1 MSTGIRAADRIPP
14 AGLGAGTL
22 CEAFQLTANERAD
35 APALA
40 GFGSDQVISW
50 RDYATRVQ
58 RFAAGLNALGVEHG
72 DVVCLMMVNRPEFM
86 ISDAAAMHLGAA
98 CCSIYNTSAVEHIAY
113 VLQNAQP
120 KVVVAE
126 QAFLPQLLAARQAA
140 GSPVLVVS
148 VDTASDG
155 DVLSATDVEAGG
167 GRHFDFESAWRNV
180 QPHDVLCLIHTS
192 GTTGPPKAV
201 QLTHRNMLSKIRGWD
216 AVYPLPAG
224 GRTISFL
231 PHAHVADRWSNLYTA
246 MVYGN
251 TIYCVADANDL
262 FACAAQV
269 HPTAWG
275 GVPRIWEKA
284 KAKIEATLA
293 SLPDETERQRAAA
306 ALAVGRERVAAKRAG
321 HIPADLEAR
330 WQQADRTVFAP
341 LRELLGMDQAEVFG
355 TGAAPTPLHVLEFFA
370 AMGVEIADMW
380 GLSEASGNLVVT
392 PPGTTKYGTVGKPLP
407 GVELRIDADGEI
419 LLRAPMVM
427 RGYLNNPEASA
438 EVVDDDGWLRTGDLG
453 VLDDDGFLRI
463 VGRKKELIINAAG
476 KNMSPNNIEA
486 AIKAQSA
493 LIEHAVAIGDARP
506 YNVALIVLQ
515 PDAAARCEDPDA
527 EIRAA
532 IDRANPHLARV
543 EQIKRFRIIAGSWQ
557 PGGPYLTMT
566 SKLRRQSIADHY
578 STEIEELYT

>member
-1 MSTGIRAADRIPP
+1 MTTKIRGELRTRPEA
-14 AGLGAGTL
+14 LGAGTL
-22 CEAFQLTANERAD
+22 CAAFQLTAAERGNV
-35 APALA
+35 PALA
-40 GFGSDQVISW
+40 AYGSEQVITW
-50 RDYATRVQ
+50 RDYATRVR
-58 RFAAGLNALGVEHG
+58 RFAAGLDALGVEHG

-86 ISDAAAMHLGAA
+86 ISDAAAMHLGAV
-98 CCSIYNTSAVEHIAY
+98 CCSIYNTSPVEHIAY
-113 VLQNAQP
+113 VLQSAQP

-126 QAFLPQLLAARQAA
+126 EAFVPQLLAARHAT
-140 GSPVLVVS
+140 GSAVHVIS
-148 VDTASDG
+148 VDGASD
-155 DVLSATDVEAGG
+155 DVLSAADVEARGPED
-167 GRHFDFESAWRNV
+167 FDFESAWRSV
-180 QPHDVLCLIHTS
+180 EPDDVLCLIHTS

-251 TIYCVADANDL
+251 TIFCVADANDL
-262 FACAAQV
+262 FACAAEV

-293 SLPDETERQRAAA
+293 SLPDDSQRQQAAI
-306 ALAVGRERVAAKRAG
+306 ALAVGRERVAAKRTG
-321 HIPADLEAR
+321 HIPGELEAR
-330 WQQADRTVFAP
+330 WQQADRAVFAP
-341 LRELLGMDQAEVFG
+341 LRASLGMDQAQVFG
-355 TGAAPTPLHVLEFFA
+355 TGAASTPLHVLEFFA

-392 PPGTTKYGTVGKPLP
+392 PPGASKYGTVGKPLP
-407 GVELRIDADGEI
+407 GVELRIEADGEI

-427 RGYLNNPEASA
+427 RGYLNNPEATA
-438 EVVDDDGWLRTGDLG
+438 EAVDGQGWLHTGDIG
-453 VLDDDGFLRI
+453 ALDEDGFLRI
-463 VGRKKELIINAAG
+463 IGRKKELIINAAG

-486 AIKAQSA
+486 AIKAQSS
-493 LIEHAVAIGDARP
+493 LIDQAVAIGDARP

-515 PDAAARCEDPDA
+515 PEAADRCDDPEA

-532 IDRANPHLARV
+532 IDRANPHLSRV
-543 EQIKRFRIIAGSWQ
+543 EQIKRFRIVADSWQ
-557 PGGPYLTMT
+557 PGGPFLTMT

-578 STEIEELYT
+578 STEIEELYS